1 MTADIPIS
9 ASEATERAGSA
20 PGVDHLVDSEST
32 KYKPIE
38 DYGVIG
44 DLHTAVLVGKD
55 GSIDWCCMPHFD
67 SPSIFAAILDSKKGG
82 FFKIAPVHPAVQKQM
97 YLPETCIL
105 VTRFLDPDGVAEVVD
120 YMPIVRGRSE
130 LVDVHQIVRQV
141 RVVRGSVHL
150 KLECFPS
157 FDYARAKHTLK
168 LQQHGAIF
176 SSNKEQ
182 VGLLSP
188 VKLYRVGPGVEA
200 EFLMHMGDT
209 YTFVLRH
216 TELRSKNPP
225 IDPAFNGEQAFQET
239 VQFWRQ
245 WLSSCSYQGRWR
257 EMVHRS
263 ALTLKLLTFAPTG
276 AIVAAPTT
284 SIPEEIGGVR
294 NWDYRYTWIR
304 DAAFTVYGFI
314 RLGLTREAEHFMKW
328 IEARAHEEASDG
340 SLQIMYGINGEHDL
354 PELELKHLEGYRNS
368 SPVRVGNGA
377 FRQKQ
382 LDIYGEL
389 MDSVYLSNKYGKPI
403 SYDFWQHLTRLLDYV
418 CSHWQE
424 KDEGIWEI
432 RGGRHHFVYS
442 KLMCW
447 VALDRGIRLAA
458 RRSFPGGRGRWLRSR
473 DAIYEEIMTKG
484 WNEQKKSF
492 VQHYDTDALD
502 ASNLM
507 MPLTFFASPTDPRM
521 ESTLNATL
529 KTLVSDSLVYRYQ
542 IGEGASDGLAGEEGT
557 FSMCTF
563 WLVEALTRAGRLD
576 EARLMFEKMLTYANH
591 LGLYSEEIGP
601 RGEALG
607 NFPQAFTHLGLISA
621 AFNLDRA
628 LGK

>member
-1 MTADIPIS
+1 MTAVSD
-9 ASEATERAGSA
+9 ASKHPDGAVD
-20 PGVDHLVDSEST
+20 VDHGLLSESGG
-32 KYKPIE
+32 YKPIE

-44 DLHTAVLVGKD
+44 DLHTVALVGKD
-55 GSIDWCCMPHFD
+55 GSIDWCCLPHFD
-67 SPSIFAAILDSKKGG
+67 SPSIFASILDAKKGG
-82 FFKIAPVHPAVQKQM
+82 FFKIAPVHTAVQKQM

-105 VTRFLDPDGVAEVVD
+105 LTRFLDPDGVAEVID
-120 YMPIVRGRSE
+120 FMPLMEEASE
-130 LVDVHQIVRQV
+130 LVDAHQIVRQV

-150 KLECFPS
+150 KVECFPA

-168 LQQHGAIF
+168 LDQRGAIF
-176 SSNKEQ
+176 STSREQ
-182 VGLLSP
+182 VVLASP
-188 VKLYRVGPGVEA
+188 VKLYRVRQGVQA
-200 EFLMHMGDT
+200 EFIMHAGEEL
-209 YTFVLRH
+209 TFVLRRN
-216 TELRSKNPP
+216 ERGKENPG
-225 IDPAFNGEQAFQET
+225 IDTAFNGERAYQET
-239 VQFWRQ
+239 VRFWRR
-245 WLSSCSYQGRWR
+245 WLAGCGYHGRWR
-257 EMVHRS
+257 EMVQRS

-276 AIVAAPTT
+276 AIVAAPTA
-284 SIPEEIGGVR
+284 SLPEEIGGER

-314 RLGLTREAEHFMKW
+314 RLGLTREAENFVRW

-354 PELELKHLEGYRNS
+354 PEQELKHLEGYRNS
-368 SPVRVGNGA
+368 SPVRIGNGA
-377 FRQKQ
+377 YKQLQ

-403 SYDFWQHLTRLLDYV
+403 SYDLWQHLTRVLDYV
-418 CSHWQE
+418 SGHWQE
-424 KDEGIWEI
+424 KDEGIWEV

-447 VALDRGIRLAA
+447 VALDRGIRLAD
-458 RRSFPGGRGRWLRSR
+458 RRSFPGNHVRWLESR
-473 DAIYEEIMTKG
+473 DAIYEEIMAKG
-484 WNEQKKSF
+484 WDASKKRF

-507 MPLTFFASPTDPRM
+507 MPLTFFVSPTDPRM
-521 ESTLNATL
+521 QSTLNATL
-529 KTLVSDSLVYRYQ
+529 QTLVSDGLVYRYQ
-542 IGEGASDGLAGEEGT
+542 IGKGASDGLMGEEGT

-576 EARLMFEKMLTYANH
+576 EARLIFEKMLTYANH

-607 NFPQAFTHLGLISA
+607 NFPQAFAHLGLISA

-628 LGK
+628 LGN